1 MAQDGGV
8 RVGFIGT
15 GGRARWHMERITT
28 LPEAQPVALVDTSA
42 NAIAAAVEK
51 VPSCADLPRYSDYHA
66 MLREVSPDAVII
78 SIPHTLHYDAIVA
91 SLSQGAHV
99 LVEKPMVCSVQ
110 DAQEVI
116 RLRDEKHLV
125 VSVGYQR
132 HYVGVWRWVHENVA
146 GGRFG
151 PVHFIEAWQCQNWRG
166 NGWRGV
172 PELSGGGQLNDSGG
186 HLVDILLWST
196 GIQPKEVAAY
206 QENRGLRVDRN
217 TVISFRFPEE
227 GLGNISIIGESQR
240 KFDEGAQIWCRD
252 ARIRID
258 GMQAAAS
265 LVVHRD
271 RVAEEILPE
280 QRPDYP
286 VDEDANF
293 IASILGRDVPQAT
306 AESGL
311 EAVRF
316 IDAVQR
322 SAQRGAPVRL

>member
-1 MAQDGGV
+1 MAENGQI

-15 GGRARWHMERITT
+15 GGRARWHMERFAKM
-28 LPEAQPVALVDTSA
+28 PEAQPVALVDTSA
-42 NAIAAAVEK
+42 DAMAAAVRA
-51 VPSCADLPRYSDYHA
+51 VPSYAELPQFSDYRE
-66 MLREVSPDAVII
+66 MLRETRPDAVVI
-78 SIPHTLHYDAIVA
+78 SIPHTLHYEAIVA
-91 SLSQGAHV
+91 ALGQGAHV
-99 LVEKPMVCSVQ
+99 LVEKPMVCGVEHAQ
-110 DAQEVI
+110 DVI
-116 RLRDEKHLV
+116 RLRDDKHLV
-125 VSVGYQR
+125 VVVGYQR
-132 HYVGVWRWVHENVA
+132 HYTGVWRWVHENVA
-146 GGRFG
+146 AGRFG
-151 PVHFIEAWQCQNWRG
+151 PVHFIEAWQCQNWG
-166 NGWRGV
+166 GGGWRGV

-196 GIQPKEVAAY
+196 GIRPSEVSAY

-258 GMQAAAS
+258 GMQGAAH
-265 LVVHRD
+265 LVVYREG
-271 RVAEEILPE
+271 VEEE
-280 QRPDYP
+280 VSADARPDYP

-293 IASILGRDVPQAT
+293 LGSILGRDVPQAT

-316 IDAVQR
+316 IEAVQR
-322 SAQRGAPVRL
+322 SAERGVPVRL